1 MSRKFN
7 IDLIKKGRIDIDAKE
22 NYIKESL
29 INSSKA
35 KTFDDL
41 YKRFSNI
48 ENHSLNKFYKEK
60 RLFEDKSFDT
70 LSF

>member
-1 MSRKFN
+1 MLRKFH
-7 IDLIKKGRIDIDAKE
+7 IDLIKKRRIDINAKE

-41 YKRFSNI
+41 YKSFSNI

-60 RLFEDKSFDT
+60 RLFEDKSFDA